1 MIETIDLVIRS
12 ACVGI
17 CALLAIH
24 FATIRPVSRKT
35 ISTIAFLASATGMII
50 ATSLLS
56 MKFEQQSTTWDLIST
71 VLISTSP
78 VFITWGL
85 LELFEDDFK
94 IRPWQAAFVIFSI
107 ASHFMGGL
115 HVAFNTICHV
125 TSLMIYAY
133 LFYITISTRSHD
145 LVHARCM
152 FRLWFMGGAAMAGLT
167 FTTAHWI
174 YGDFGLPDWY
184 YIFKATVLLVLTI
197 IFAYWALKVREHVWA
212 LPQNFAMKQPE
223 ALAPAEVALLTKL
236 QASMKEDIWR
246 EEGLTIR
253 KLAETLEA
261 PEHRL
266 RKVIN
271 QGLGYRNFAAFVN
284 EHRIGAACEVLA
296 DPIKADVPVI
306 TIAYEVGYASLGPFN
321 RAFKDIVGE
330 SPTEYRKRSFSPG

>member
-1 MIETIDLVIRS
+1 MVETFDLVIRS
-12 ACVGI
+12 ACIGI
-17 CALLAIH
+17 CMLLTIH

-35 ISTIAFLASATGMII
+35 ISTIDFLVSAIGMII
-50 ATSLLS
+50 ATSLVS
-56 MKFEQQSTTWDLIST
+56 MKFEQQSASWSFIST
-71 VLISTSP
+71 VLIATSP
-78 VFITWGL
+78 AFIAWGL

-94 IRPWQAAFVIFSI
+94 IRPWQVIFVVFSI
-107 ASHFMGGL
+107 ASHFMGNL
-115 HVAFNTICHV
+115 LTVFDTICHV

-133 LFYITISTRSHD
+133 LFYITIRTRSHD
-145 LVHARCM
+145 LVQARCM
-152 FRLWFMGGAAMAGLT
+152 FRAWFMGGAAIAGIT
-167 FTTAHWI
+167 FTAAHWV
-174 YGDFGLPDWY
+174 YGDFGLPNWY
-184 YIFKATVLLVLTI
+184 YIFKASVLLVLTI

-212 LPQNFAMKQPE
+212 LPQNFSMKRPE
-223 ALAPAEVALLTKL
+223 ALSPAETALLAKL
-236 QASMKEDIWR
+236 QTSMKEDIWR

-253 KLAETLEA
+253 KLAAKLET

-296 DPIKADVPVI
+296 DPVKADVPVI

-330 SPTEYRKRSFSPG
+330 SPTEYRKRSFSPA

>member
-24 FATIRPVSRKT
+24 FSTIRPVSRKT
-35 ISTIAFLASATGMII
+35 VSTILFLISSAGMIV

-56 MKFEQQSTTWDLIST
+56 MSMVEQSYLWRLIAT
-71 VLISTSP
+71 FLIATSP
-78 VFITWGL
+78 VFIAWGL
-85 LELFEDDFK
+85 LELFEDDFQLQL
-94 IRPWQAAFVIFSI
+94 WQIIFV
-107 ASHFMGGL
+107 AVTVPTHFMGDINPI
-115 HVAFNTICHV
+115 FDTICHV
-125 TSLMIYAY
+125 SSLMIYGY
-133 LFYITISTRSHD
+133 LFYVAIATRKHD
-145 LVHARCM
+145 LVFARCM
-152 FRLWFMGGAAMAGLT
+152 FRIWFMGGAAFAGIA
-167 FTTAHWI
+167 FTSLHWY
-174 YGDFGLPDWY
+174 YGSFGLPDWY
-184 YIFKATVLLVLTI
+184 YLFKATVLLTLTI

-223 ALAPAEVALLTKL
+223 ALSPPEMALLTKL

-253 KLAETLEA
+253 KLAENLDT

-296 DPIKADVPVI
+296 DPVKADIPII

-330 SPTEYRKRSFSPG
+330 SPTEYRKRLFSPV